1 MTLYKLLYACLA
13 WIFRLIYRV
22 HPHGEDVIPKTGACI
37 IAPNHTSAL
46 DCIII
51 AVSAPRQ
58 VYFMSKAELFK
69 IPIFAGLI
77 RALGAFPV
85 KRKEGDVGAVKKS
98 IKLLG
103 EGNALCMFPQG
114 TRCPYVGLESTR
126 NKLKWGVGL
135 IAERS
140 GADVIPVYIKTK
152 RNKLGVFRR
161 TDVFYGDPVH
171 VTEFACFEGRER
183 HAMASSLVFDR
194 ICELKTKSEFGDN
207 I

>member
-1 MTLYKLLYACLA
+1 MTLYKILYACLA

-22 HPHGEDVIPKTGACI
+22 HSHGEDVIPKEGAAI

-46 DCIII
+46 DCIMI
-51 AVSAPRQ
+51 AVTAPRQ

-69 IPIFAGLI
+69 IPVFASLI

-98 IKLLG
+98 ITLLKD
-103 EGNALCMFPQG
+103 GNALCMFPQG
-114 TRCPYVGLESTR
+114 TRCPYVELEATR
-126 NKLKWGVGL
+126 DKLKWGVGL

-152 RNKLGVFRR
+152 ARKLKLFRR
-161 TDVFYGDPVH
+161 TDVYYGAPVH
-171 VTEFACFEGRER
+171 VSEFAEFEGRER
-183 HAMASSLVFDR
+183 HAMAAGAVFDR
-194 ICELKTKSEFGDN
+194 ICELAKAADSEDK
-207 I
+207 

>member
-1 MTLYKLLYACLA
+1 MTLYKFLYACLA
-13 WIFRLIYRV
+13 WVFRLIYRV
-22 HPHGEDVIPKTGACI
+22 HSHGEDVIPGEGACI

-98 IKLLG
+98 IALLKD
-103 EGNALCMFPQG
+103 GNALCMFPQG
-114 TRCPYVGLESTR
+114 TRCPYVELESTR
-126 NKLKWGVGL
+126 DKLKWGVGL
-135 IAERS
+135 ISEKS
-140 GADVIPVYIKTK
+140 GSDIIPVYIQTK
-152 RNKLGVFRR
+152 LNKLKLFRR
-161 TDVFYGDPVH
+161 TDVYYGAPVSPS
-171 VTEFACFEGRER
+171 EFAGFEGRDR
-183 HAMASSLVFDR
+183 HAQASALVFDR
-194 ICELKTKSEFGDN
+194 ICLLKESAKTEEPK
-207 I
+207 